1 MKRVLLIG
9 IVLFCA
15 QWVSAQKTPC
25 EKMFSNAE
33 KYYNQG
39 DYANAKVQFQKVVNN
54 CDSNKEIA
62 QQYIALCNG
71 WIRLQ
76 EKEMKNSNSFDRDPR
91 IKNLEDAKDKLEK
104 EKATLVQ
111 RKKKIEEDNKTLVD
125 QCQIKDATID
135 QLNDSITNK
144 LLPLIGANES
154 LESSLRMMGD
164 ELNAYLKQKVKRR
177 KKDQIM
183 DYDTI
188 TDRTSLRV
196 AMRNNLKILTDK

>member
-1 MKRVLLIG
+1 
-9 IVLFCA
+9 
-15 QWVSAQKTPC
+15 
-25 EKMFSNAE
+25 MFSNAE